1 MAGRT
6 YHALGLDLS
15 ALEVLDRP
23 REAVSLRKGPNDLS
37 VVSNANGTRTGAAA
51 YPDFVA
57 ENLGWWP
64 RDTSLILV
72 NAVNEERPPSSDVVD
87 GILDN
92 GLNSSRLHDDVESER
107 VVLLQFI
114 PLRLGVLPEHR

>member
-23 REAVSLRKGPNDLS
+23 REAVGLRKGPNDLS
-37 VVSNANGTRTGAAA
+37 VVSNANGTRTGAVV

-64 RDTSLILV
+64 RDTSLILI
-72 NAVNEERPPSSDVVD
+72 NAVNKERLPSSDIVD
-87 GILDN
+87 GILDD
-92 GLNSSRLHDDVESER
+92 GLNSSHFHDDVESER

-114 PLRLGVLPEHR
+114 PLRFGILPEHR

>member
-37 VVSNANGTRTGAAA
+37 AVSNANGTRTAAT

-64 RDTSLILV
+64 RDTSLILI
-72 NAVNEERPPSSDVVD
+72 NAVNEERSPSSDVVD
-87 GILDN
+87 GILDD
-92 GLNSSRLHDDVESER
+92 GLNSSRLHDDVETER

-114 PLRLGVLPEHR
+114 PLGLGVLPEHR

>member
-1 MAGRT
+1 VAGRT

-15 ALEVLDRP
+15 ALEVFDRP

-37 VVSNANGTRTGAAA
+37 VVSSANRARIVVA

-57 ENLGWWP
+57 KNLGWWP

-87 GILDN
+87 GILDD

-114 PLRLGVLPEHR
+114 PLRFGVLPEHR